1 MEGTLASLV
10 RLCAILSATRS
21 DVQMPASMG
30 ATLAATEAYVANQRE
45 KDDAVNGLAGG
56 CAAGFLLGLRS
67 TWILDA

>member
-1 MEGTLASLV
+1 MASSV
-10 RLCAILSATRS
+10 RLYAISNATRS
-21 DVQMPASMG
+21 DVQMLAAMG